1 MEERFAATRA
11 GIWLYVAIGLVG
23 WVNPGVYGSSGV
35 YVSELYPG
43 LDRVLCGLRLG
54 CDFEGGLVWV
64 AEGGWGPPLGVLRD
78 GRGRHPRFSG
88 VQNGE
93 GEAASDVAS
102 AGEVDDVGEGA
113 LGIPHAPLDGYLV
126 SGVML

>member
-1 MEERFAATRA
+1 MSRHSLGTAQFLIDRYGRRPVLFLYYFVGAFFHLWFAYAA
-11 GIWLYVAIGLVG
+11 GIWLCVAIGLVG

-78 GRGRHPRFSG
+78 GRGRHPRFSR

-93 GEAASDVAS
+93 GEA
-102 AGEVDDVGEGA
+102 GERG
-113 LGIPHAPLDGYLV
+113 
-126 SGVML
+126 

>member
-1 MEERFAATRA
+1 MEERFAATHA

-35 YVSELYPG
+35 YVSELYLG

-64 AEGGWGPPLGVLRD
+64 AEGGWGLPPPGRFARWARPPPAFLGCSKRR
-78 GRGRHPRFSG
+78 GRGSERRRERG
-88 VQNGE
+88 
-93 GEAASDVAS
+93 
-102 AGEVDDVGEGA
+102 
-113 LGIPHAPLDGYLV
+113 
-126 SGVML
+126 